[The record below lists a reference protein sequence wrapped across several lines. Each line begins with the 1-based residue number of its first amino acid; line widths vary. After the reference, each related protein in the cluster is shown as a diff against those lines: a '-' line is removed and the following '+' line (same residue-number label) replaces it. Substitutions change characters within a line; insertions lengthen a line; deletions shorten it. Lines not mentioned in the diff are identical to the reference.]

1 MELAP
6 ETINSLLE
14 QGIALAYK
22 VVPSLIYALLF
33 YVIARFF
40 INKFLKGF
48 TKILEK
54 KEIQILL

>member
-33 YVIARFF
+33 LRNRPVFH
-40 INKFLKGF
+40 
-48 TKILEK
+48 
-54 KEIQILL
+54 QQVP